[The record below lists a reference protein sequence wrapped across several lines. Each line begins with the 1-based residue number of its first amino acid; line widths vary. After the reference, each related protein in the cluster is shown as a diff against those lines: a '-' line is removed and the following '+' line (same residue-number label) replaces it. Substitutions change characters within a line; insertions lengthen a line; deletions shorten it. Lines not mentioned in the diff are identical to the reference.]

1 MPIAKK
7 APTDQEGNNNTTSTN
22 VGDTSNA
29 NNNKRKNVS
38 LATKTNDT
46 KNVIQKVHSGDASTH
61 KQQRPSDDDSSS
73 LDDSSSKEISVI
85 DILLPYEGPELAE
98 ETLRALASKQ
108 GWRFGIGQRNIEV
121 IQRALLD
128 YYNKVDNG
136 VDKLKEDIAAINNG
150 EYSSDSDTDSDD
162 ELEEINK
169 KSLAAAEVAEVA
181 AEEDDGDFTSF
192 DIDDGDESTN
202 GTTDGLDTAST
213 DVPLHD
219 NATQSSTTTTTL
231 KLDISCT
238 GCGVK
243 DDDGNGVKNNESNGV
258 VEDNR
263 IEPSPTNV
271 EADLS
276 GYNIDNTPS
285 SLCYETLSPKK
296 GEGLLCIAFLFYYH
310 IVISCISLYILSQ
323 CQGLCG

>member
-1 MPIAKK
+1 MPTTKQ
-7 APTDQEGNNNTTSTN
+7 APVDQEGNNNTTSTN
-22 VGDTSNA
+22 VGNA
-29 NNNKRKNVS
+29 TNTNNNTRIKNVS
-38 LATKTNDT
+38 LATNNNIVDT
-46 KNVIQKVHSGDASTH
+46 KNVIQNVNSDGASSTN
-61 KQQRPSDDDSSS
+61 KRQRPSEDDDSSS
-73 LDDSSSKEISVI
+73 LDYSSSKEISVI

-108 GWRFGIGQRNIEV
+108 GWAFGIGQRNIAT

-128 YYNKVDNG
+128 YYNKLDNG
-136 VDKLKEDIAAINNG
+136 VDKLQEDIAAINNG
-150 EYSSDSDTDSDD
+150 EYSSDSDSDDDD

-169 KSLAAAEVAEVA
+169 KSLV
-181 AEEDDGDFTSF
+181 AEEDDGDFSF
-192 DIDDGDESTN
+192 DNDDGNEST

-243 DDDGNGVKNNESNGV
+243 DDDGNGVKDNESNGV